1 MTEMAT
7 FTCPACM
14 QVFMGH
20 NAFVEHKQ
28 QCSQHICQ
36 KCNTVFQNETLL
48 HIHKIIAHSGKEQV
62 THETNQ
68 LYLQTLANNKSTGK
82 RYSTEKANVMRK
94 KSNDT
99 DKAASDTND
108 MVDIMVMKA
117 QRVAQ
122 PEGSHGGMRL
132 KLRAQKVKVKR
143 GTYKEDKNMMKV
155 SETVTNLLVK
165 YKNRTKLKAVRCK
178 IVRRR
183 NRNDKNESG
192 MTDEGTSERG
202 FTVKKEKYL
211 SATDA
216 FGSEILTESCDE
228 AALMETDTVSSDEDA
243 DNTMDSDW
251 ETEAEDAYNDDI
263 NAEIVHNGPNGQ
275 NIFQGTHAGNAAEI
289 ETEST
294 GRGKKKQKK
303 TQIKNVEKKKS
314 TKMNLN
320 KTDIS
325 ISESET
331 ANLGKESV
339 VKKKLTKNCNVQ
351 MKIMDNAKIQS
362 ECMKEAGAKQTEE
375 VGVSKYKSTSSAS
388 IKVDMVVMKTA
399 KKKVGIV
406 KAKDLMKLGLTVK
419 DVKAMRGSHGV
430 PHHMK
435 EVITGFL
442 TAKEKENDNLSKDEL
457 VEDISNKVGNDRQG
471 HQQLENNDERKIEGE
486 KNQTKTND
494 IQKGSVHDSVVGEE
508 QQSQK
513 GQVLRNSSDSD
524 TGSDTDVENAEVLP
538 LSKGEIDTKVNERKN
553 MGRKLRSSKGQKG
566 KTTIQIQKG
575 TKTPDEKDN
584 MKNDEERQD
593 KEPKQ
598 LIDERRPISKND
610 SYRSVQPS
618 SHTDSETEMED
629 NEDHPTNHTDSE
641 TDIEDNE
648 ALPANQTDS
657 ETDLEDNEALPTNQ
671 SDSETEVEDN
681 DVQLENGGE
690 SETKEQE
697 SEGRIESG
705 DVAKQETSEC
715 NEVEDNDTYLEDGN
729 EQMTEA
735 QKSTNGTE
743 MDEVASVQDT
753 SQTDSQIEGNE
764 EYKARAS
771 KLLGKEKMKKEAYIV
786 EEADGKVGNEI
797 RQEKGSESKGNILN
811 KSMSRKKSKTIKQ
824 ESDNLNNET
833 KNEIGQQRQEITKL
847 RKRRTLQ
854 EPAKVDYMEKSMA
867 VPKEGDQQNLE
878 QMEKAEVDSGS
889 VGSDS
894 ESGEEAME
902 DDSSSGMYIG
912 FIIT

>member
-7 FTCPACM
+7 FTCPACH
-14 QVFMGH
+14 QIFMGH
-20 NAFVEHKQ
+20 NAFVDHKQ

-36 KCNTVFQNETLL
+36 KCNNVFQNETLL
-48 HIHKIIAHSGKEQV
+48 RIHMIIAHSVKEQV

-68 LYLQTLANNKSTGK
+68 LYLQTLANNKSIGK
-82 RYSTEKANVMRK
+82 GYSKEKTNDMRK

-99 DKAASDTND
+99 DKAALDTNE

-183 NRNDKNESG
+183 NKNDKNESG

-202 FTVKKEKYL
+202 ITVKKEKYL

-228 AALMETDTVSSDEDA
+228 TALMETDTVSSDGDA
-243 DNTMDSDW
+243 DNNMDSDW
-251 ETEAEDAYNDDI
+251 ETEAEDAYNDAI

-275 NIFQGTHAGNAAEI
+275 NIFQGTHAGNATEI
-289 ETEST
+289 ETESAV
-294 GRGKKKQKK
+294 RVKKKQKK
-303 TQIKNVEKKKS
+303 TQIKNVGRKKS
-314 TKMNLN
+314 TKL
-320 KTDIS
+320 KVRKSVIPF
-325 ISESET
+325 SESET
-331 ANLGKESV
+331 TNLEKESV
-339 VKKKLTKNCNVQ
+339 VKKKLTRKCHVQ
-351 MKIMDNAKIQS
+351 KKIMDNAKIQS
-362 ECMKEAGAKQTEE
+362 ECMKEAAAKHSEE
-375 VGVSKYKSTSSAS
+375 VGISKYKSTASAS
-388 IKVDMVVMKTA
+388 IKVDMMVVKTA

-406 KAKDLMKLGLTVK
+406 KAKDLIKLGLTVK

-486 KNQTKTND
+486 KNQTKTNG
-494 IQKGSVHDSVVGEE
+494 IQKGSVHDSVVGAD
-508 QQSQK
+508 QHSKK
-513 GQVLRNSSDSD
+513 GQELRNSSDSD

-538 LSKGEIDTKVNERKN
+538 LSKAIIDTKRKGRKN
-553 MGRKLRSSKGQKG
+553 MSRKLGSNNEQKG
-566 KTTIQIQKG
+566 KIQ
-575 TKTPDEKDN
+575 D
-584 MKNDEERQD
+584 MKNDRETQE
-593 KEPKQ
+593 KEPKHSSK
-598 LIDERRPISKND
+598 ERKRIAQDGTD
-610 SYRSVQPS
+610 SSAQPS
-618 SHTDSETEMED
+618 SQTDSETEVED
-629 NEDHPTNHTDSE
+629 NEDHPTNHADSE
-641 TDIEDNE
+641 TDIEDNDVQ
-648 ALPANQTDS
+648 PANQTDS
-657 ETDLEDNEALPTNQ
+657 ETDLEGNEAVPTNQ

-681 DVQLENGGE
+681 DVKLENGGE
-690 SETKEQE
+690 SENKEQE
-697 SEGRIESG
+697 SESRIGSG
-705 DVAKQETSEC
+705 GVAKQETSDC
-715 NEVEDNDTYLEDGN
+715 KEVEDNDTYLEDDK

-735 QKSTNGTE
+735 HNSTDGAK
-743 MDEVASVQDT
+743 MDEGAAVQDT
-753 SQTDSQIEGNE
+753 SQTDSQRGVKGDE
-764 EYKARAS
+764 EYKTKAS
-771 KLLGKEKMKKEAYIV
+771 ELLGKEEMEKEAYNV

-797 RQEKGSESKGNILN
+797 RQEKGCESKGNILN
-811 KSMSRKKSKTIKQ
+811 KSRSRKKSKTIKQ

-833 KNEIGQQRQEITKL
+833 KDQIGQQRQEITKL
-847 RKRRTLQ
+847 RKRRTQQ
-854 EPAKVDYMEKSMA
+854 ESAKTDCLERRMA
-867 VPKEGDQQNLE
+867 VQKEGDQQNLE
-878 QMEKAEVDSGS
+878 QMEKTEADIDS

-894 ESGEEAME
+894 ESGEEAIE
-902 DDSSSGMYIG
+902 EDSSSGMCIG